1 MNLQELQ
8 NEGGFV
14 EAAPV
19 KLPVEWTKPA
29 AAGATG
35 KVVKFD
41 VWVRR
46 RSFGM
51 VARIW
56 QNEGDRNRS
65 AEMIS
70 AAILLGGPDGESMT
84 YEQAYQLDPGLA
96 GALVNAINEAAA
108 VKN

>member
-14 EAAPV
+14 ESAPV
-19 KLPVEWTKPA
+19 KLAVEWVKPA
-29 AAGATG
+29 DSGAEP
-35 KVVKFD
+35 KVIKFD

-56 QNEGDRNRS
+56 QNEGDRTRS

-70 AAILLGGPDGESMT
+70 AAILLGGPEGESMT
-84 YEQAYQLDPGLA
+84 YDQAYQLDPGLA
-96 GALVNAINEAAA
+96 GVLVDAINRAAA